1 MRPNRE
7 SGQTGQTGFS
17 GVAARRSGTQ
27 WHQIGVVLVPYV
39 CHNGAM
45 DLTVFVDRVQHEL
58 AVAAEAG
65 GPDAV
70 ALAERLTAPL
80 SSAFQLV
87 LLEALSS
94 AADEITRDLAPGSV
108 EVRLR
113 GGEPSFAVTAPIVEA
128 AAPPAPPAPAPTLGT
143 AVAPSMA
150 PSDLDDAASDSEG
163 GTARINLRVP
173 EAMKAR
179 IEEAAAAQGRSV
191 NAWLTRAASA
201 ALRPPS
207 QAATNE
213 KTAGGRTMQHV
224 TGWVS

>member
-1 MRPNRE
+1 
-7 SGQTGQTGFS
+7 
-17 GVAARRSGTQ
+17 
-27 WHQIGVVLVPYV
+27 
-39 CHNGAM
+39 M
-45 DLTVFVDRVQHEL
+45 DLTVFVDRVRREL

-80 SSAFQLV
+80 ASTFQLA
-87 LLEALSS
+87 LLDALSR

-113 GGEPSFAVTAPIVEA
+113 AGEPSFAVTVPTVEPTVEPA
-128 AAPPAPPAPAPTLGT
+128 AAPL
-143 AVAPSMA
+143 APSMT
-150 PSDLDDAASDSEG
+150 PQEPDDGTAEG
-163 GTARINLRVP
+163 EGATARINFRVP
-173 EAMKAR
+173 DQLKAR

-201 ALRPPS
+201 ALRTPS
-207 QAATNE
+207 QAS
-213 KTAGGRTMQHV
+213 TADPRSSGGRSTQHY